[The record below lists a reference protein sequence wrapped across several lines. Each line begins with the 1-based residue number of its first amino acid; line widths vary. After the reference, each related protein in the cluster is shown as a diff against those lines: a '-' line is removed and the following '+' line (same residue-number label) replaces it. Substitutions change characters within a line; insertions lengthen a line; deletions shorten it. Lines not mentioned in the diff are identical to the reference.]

1 MNMKTN
7 LFYLLL
13 LGVALAFAGCKKQT
27 TPEALEIQKPYTY
40 SDQYYAN
47 LRAYK
52 KSDHQVFYGWF
63 AAYGNKEGVV
73 AEYKKSASWGEHIA
87 GIPDSLDFC
96 SMWMGLPSN
105 NPNDKIG
112 TYNPI
117 AYEEMRR
124 AQQIRGIKMLVPE
137 ITRIAKYPNFTKD
150 DAGIQMYADYLI
162 KMVLDNGM
170 DGLDLDYEPEG
181 DWIAGAN
188 FGKMVDII
196 GKSLGPK
203 SSHPDKYLV
212 IDYYTQL
219 PPASVEPYINYLV
232 NQAYTQGT
240 TTTSAAFLQGRY
252 NSVSSWCPTKKYIV
266 TENLGEW
273 WANGGSPF
281 TEADGNTMT
290 KDKKQMYSLEGMARW
305 NPTQGKKAGW
315 GGFYFDRDYNT
326 DIPYG
331 NVRRSIQIANPAI
344 R

>member
-1 MNMKTN
+1 MRKR
-7 LFYLLL
+7 LLNVL
-13 LGVALAFAGCKKQT
+13 LISIAGAFAACEKQNM
-27 TPEALEIQKPYTY
+27 PEAMEIQKPLTFN
-40 SDQYYAN
+40 DKYYEN

-63 AAYGNKEGVV
+63 AAYSNKEGVV

-87 GIPDSLDFC
+87 GMPDSLDFC
-96 SMWMGLPSN
+96 SLWMGIPSDQEN
-105 NPNDKIG
+105 K
-112 TYNPI
+112 TATSYNPI
-117 AYEEMRR
+117 AYEEMRKVR
-124 AQQIRGIKMLVPE
+124 EIKGTKMLVPE
-137 ITRIAKYPNFTKD
+137 ITRIAKYPNFPKND
-150 DAGIQMYADYLI
+150 EGIKMYADYLI
-162 KMVLDNGM
+162 KMVFDNDL

-181 DWIAGAN
+181 DWISGDN
-188 FGKMVDII
+188 FAKLVDII
-196 GKSLGPK
+196 GKQMGPK
-203 SSHPDKYLV
+203 SANPSKYLI

-240 TTTSAAFLQGRY
+240 TTTSATFLQNRY
-252 NSVSSWCPTKKYIV
+252 NLVASWCPAKKFIV

-273 WANGGSPF
+273 WENGGSPF
-281 TEADGNTMT
+281 TEADGNTLT
-290 KDKKQMYSLEGMARW
+290 KDKKPMYSLEGMARW

-326 DIPYG
+326 QVPYG